1 MIAFDLECSE
11 GHQFEGWFENHDSY
25 LDQKKKKMISCPYC
39 NKTKVK
45 KILSPIKMKKR
56 TESRSKSIE
65 EKIDY
70 GKLAKEVVEY
80 IQTNFEDLGSDFTK
94 EALKIHYGVSEKRN
108 IRGTASEEE
117 EKVLKDEGIQFI
129 KLPIPIDDKDKKN

>member
-25 LDQKKKKMISCPYC
+25 VDQKKKKMISCPYC
-39 NKTKVK
+39 NNTKVK
-45 KILSPIKMKKR
+45 KILSPIKMKISS
-56 TESRSKSIE
+56 ESRSKSIE

-70 GKLAKEVVEY
+70 SKLAKEVVEY

>member
-25 LDQKKKKMISCPYC
+25 EEQKKKRMISCPYC
-39 NKTKVK
+39 NNTKVK
-45 KILSPIKMKKR
+45 KILSPIKMRIKS
-56 TESRSKSIE
+56 ESRSKLLE
-65 EKIDY
+65 ERIDY
-70 GKLAKEVVEY
+70 NKLEKEVVEY
-80 IQTNFEDLGSDFTK
+80 IHQNFEDLGPDFTK

-129 KLPIPIDDKDKKN
+129 KLPIPIETKDKKN

>member
-25 LDQKKKKMISCPYC
+25 EEQKKKKMISCPYC
-39 NKTKVK
+39 NNTKVK
-45 KILSPIKMKKR
+45 KILSPIKMRIKS
-56 TESRSKSIE
+56 ESPSKLLE
-65 EKIDY
+65 ERIDY
-70 GKLAKEVVEY
+70 NKVEKEVVEY
-80 IQTNFEDLGSDFTK
+80 IQRNFEDLGPDFTK

-129 KLPIPIDDKDKKN
+129 KLPIPIETKNKKN

>member
-25 LDQKKKKMISCPYC
+25 VDQKKKKMISCPYC
-39 NKTKVK
+39 NNTKVK
-45 KILSPIKMKKR
+45 KILSPIKMKIR
-56 TESRSKSIE
+56 SESRSKSIE

-70 GKLAKEVVEY
+70 SKLAKEVVEY

>member
-25 LDQKKKKMISCPYC
+25 LEQKKKKMISCPYC
-39 NKTKVK
+39 NNTKVK
-45 KILSPIKMKKR
+45 KILSPIKMKIR
-56 TESRSKSIE
+56 SESRSKSIE

-129 KLPIPIDDKDKKN
+129 KLPIPIEDKDKKN

>member
-11 GHQFEGWFENHDSY
+11 GHQFEGWFENHDSFEE
-25 LDQKKKKMISCPYC
+25 QKKKKMISCPYC
-39 NKTKVK
+39 NTTGVK
-45 KILSPIKMKKR
+45 KILSPIKMR
-56 TESRSKSIE
+56 IGSESQSESPE
-65 EKIDY
+65 ERIDY
-70 GKLAKEVVEY
+70 SKLAKEVVEY
-80 IQTNFEDLGSDFTK
+80 IRTNFEDLGPDFTK

-129 KLPIPIDDKDKKN
+129 KLPIPIEDKDKKN

>member
-25 LDQKKKKMISCPYC
+25 EEQKKKKMISCPYC
-39 NKTKVK
+39 NRTNVK
-45 KILSPIKMKKR
+45 KILSPVKMKIGS
-56 TESRSKSIE
+56 ESQPKSIE
-65 EKIDY
+65 ERIDY
-70 GKLAKEVVEY
+70 SRLAKEVVEY

-94 EALKIHYGVSEKRN
+94 EALKIHYGVAEKRN

-129 KLPIPIDDKDKKN
+129 KLPIPTDDKDKNN